1 MIQRET
7 KWHKT
12 LQHKYIMTLIDHEVV
27 DEKDKKEARLLFP
40 YHQVTRML
48 LFFFFFPFF
57 LTIRGALRILT
68 NIYDQK
74 PMFNAY
80 ISKKAPS
87 QMLFRVI
94 NTPKIYCWY
103 FPIICKINK
112 KVPVLHGPDEL

>member
-48 LFFFFFPFF
+48 LFFF
-57 LTIRGALRILT
+57 LTIRGVLRILT

-74 PMFNAY
+74 PMISAY

-87 QMLFRVI
+87 QMLFRV
-94 NTPKIYCWY
+94 KYA
-103 FPIICKINK
+103 
-112 KVPVLHGPDEL
+112 